1 MRAAGRSI
9 GARAAVGARDTRNPC
24 NARATI
30 GACDARY
37 AKRYAIR
44 GDAAPDTRRAAALT
58 PPRLPLRTRRAAG
71 SRRRHR

>member
-9 GARAAVGARDTRNPC
+9 GARAAVGARDTCNPC

-30 GACDARY
+30 GACDA
-37 AKRYAIR
+37 RYAIR

-58 PPRLPLRTRRAAG
+58 PPRSPLRTRRAAG
-71 SRRRHR
+71 SRRRRR

>member
-30 GACDARY
+30 GACDARH
-37 AKRYAIR
+37 AMR

>member
-9 GARAAVGARDTRNPC
+9 GARAAIGARDTCNPC

-30 GACDARY
+30 GACDARH
-37 AKRYAIR
+37 AMR
-44 GDAAPDTRRAAALT
+44 GGAAPDTRRAAALT